1 VRSFADLTPDDFA
14 ATRTADG
21 RPRRGI
27 VAALVPALAAAD

>member
-21 RPRRGI
+21 RAWI
-27 VAALVPALAAAD
+27 AALAPALAAAD